1 MCQKNFLF
9 YFIAISGYFPTFTVM
24 HTYYTYR
31 SAKALTNAL
40 DRLMVAIP
48 LKSLE
53 EDHTLLCEYR
63 RCCELLGYD
72 PSMTSWHNV
81 EAANVATC
89 ETTAPEVGVDYFP
102 LFQML
107 QPSEHGVSPQ

>member
-31 SAKALTNAL
+31 PAKALTNAL

-81 EAANVATC
+81 QAANVATC

-102 LFQML
+102 LL
-107 QPSEHGVSPQ
+107 NPEE